1 MSKKFFFIVMIL
13 AAMSVNNLFAQI
25 AVKKDSGVKRKQSF
39 VFYTGGGLAGYTGS
53 ITSVSGILDGDI
65 SKMSTAGTFRVMW
78 HPGYRLRLGLESGY
92 TTFYSYKVKNGTA
105 AGKVS
110 LDAVPLLIVWAMP
123 LTKRVEIFGGLGS
136 YFLTTHLNYNGQV
149 KSSTFSL
156 GSNIAL
162 SYTQPLSK
170 TLGLAAEAKWM
181 NAFETKD
188 DLISVQL
195 LLVWK
200 IFK

>member
-1 MSKKFFFIVMIL
+1 MSKKNFLV
-13 AAMSVNNLFAQI
+13 AALLLVLSVNSLFAQI
-25 AVKKDSGVKRKQSF
+25 AVKTDSAVKRKQSF
-39 VFYTGGGLAGYTGS
+39 VFYAGGGLARYTGT
-53 ITSVSGILDGDI
+53 INPVPGILVDNVLKT
-65 SKMSTAGTFRVMW
+65 SAAGTFRVMW

-92 TTFYSYKVKNGTA
+92 TNFYTYKVKNGTA
-105 AGKVS
+105 SGKVS
-110 LDAVPLLIVWAMP
+110 LDAIPLLIVWSMP

-195 LLVWK
+195 LLVCK
-200 IFK
+200 IF